1 MQGFGCFVG
10 RAVGEPPTKDFKPGS
25 AMIHLMLSVDVS
37 GHDTEN

>member
-37 GHDTEN
+37 GRDAEN